1 MLKNRQ
7 NQTLKTQPQVFVC
20 TACFL
25 LFYPVFC
32 VVLDKKR
39 LFYPIRRDLLDK
51 KVYICQCKKVTKQQA
66 YMNTI
71 IQNQRKERDELLARP
86 YLMRKSNTDIGVLL
100 SNPMIKLITGP
111 RRVGKSTYALL
122 MLQGR
127 NFAYLNFDDN
137 LLLSAWDEE
146 LVMRTLDEVY
156 AGYEYLLLD
165 EVQNLKDWDV
175 WVSKLYRR
183 GKNLVITG
191 SNAKMLSSEM
201 ATVLTGRYLQVEML
215 PFSLSETMEWK
226 GVSTG
231 GDENARQTEMTVIA
245 DDYLRNGGYPETID
259 MRNITRSYLSTLF
272 DSIIWKDVAKRH
284 NIRNITDLN
293 NLALYLLSNFCNPL
307 SANDIAREI
316 SMTSV
321 TTTRKFMDYL
331 HEPYLFY
338 YLPRFNNKLKLMKK
352 AASKV
357 YVIDNGFVAAK
368 AFNLSENLGRLLENE
383 VFVELLR
390 MGYKVETTLFYYRSR
405 NDREVDFVTRQGTR
419 IERLIQVC
427 YDMSSPKTE
436 KREVDSLIE
445 CAGELKCNNL
455 MVITNNDEREILKDG
470 YNIKVVPFVK
480 FVMGV

>member
-1 MLKNRQ
+1 
-7 NQTLKTQPQVFVC
+7 
-20 TACFL
+20 
-25 LFYPVFC
+25 
-32 VVLDKKR
+32 
-39 LFYPIRRDLLDK
+39 
-51 KVYICQCKKVTKQQA
+51 
-66 YMNTI
+66 MNTI

-191 SNAKMLSSEM
+191 SNARMLSSEM

-226 GVSTG
+226 GISTG

-259 MRNITRSYLSTLF
+259 MRSITRSYLSTLF

-436 KREVDSLIE
+436 KREVDSLVE
-445 CAGELKCNNL
+445 CAGELRCNNL
-455 MVITNNDEREILKDG
+455 MIITNNDEREILKDG
-470 YNIKVVPFVK
+470 YCIKVVPFVK
-480 FVMGV
+480 FVMGM

>member
-1 MLKNRQ
+1 
-7 NQTLKTQPQVFVC
+7 
-20 TACFL
+20 
-25 LFYPVFC
+25 
-32 VVLDKKR
+32 
-39 LFYPIRRDLLDK
+39 
-51 KVYICQCKKVTKQQA
+51 
-66 YMNTI
+66 MNTI
-71 IQNQRKERDELLARP
+71 IQNQRKERDELLARH
-86 YLMRKSNTDIGVLL
+86 YLMRKSNTDVKTLL
-100 SNPMIKLITGP
+100 DNPMIKLITGP

-122 MLQGR
+122 MLQGKS
-127 NFAYLNFDDN
+127 FAYLNFDDN

-156 AGYEYLLLD
+156 PNYEFLLLD

-191 SNAKMLSSEM
+191 SNAKMLSGEM

-215 PFSLSETMEWK
+215 PFSLTETIEWK
-226 GVSTG
+226 GANINSIS
-231 GDENARQTEMTVIA
+231 NAKQAEAVAIA

-259 MRNITRSYLSTLF
+259 MRSITRNYLSTLF

-293 NLALYLLSNFCNPL
+293 NIALYLLSNFCNPL
-307 SANDIAREI
+307 SANDIAKEL

-331 HEPYLFY
+331 HEPYFFY

-390 MGYKVETTLFYYRSR
+390 QGYQVETSLFYYRSR
-405 NDREVDFVTRQGTR
+405 NDREVDFVTRQGTH
-419 IERLIQVC
+419 INQLIQVC
-427 YDMSSPKTE
+427 YDMTSPKTE
-436 KREVDSLIE
+436 KREVSSLIE

-455 MVITNNDEREILKDG
+455 LIITNNEEREIHTDG
-470 YNIKVVPFVK
+470 YNIKVIPFIK
-480 FVMGV
+480 YGLGNI

>member
-1 MLKNRQ
+1 
-7 NQTLKTQPQVFVC
+7 
-20 TACFL
+20 
-25 LFYPVFC
+25 
-32 VVLDKKR
+32 
-39 LFYPIRRDLLDK
+39 
-51 KVYICQCKKVTKQQA
+51 
-66 YMNTI
+66 MNTI
-71 IQNQRKERDELLARP
+71 IQNQRKERDELLARH
-86 YLMRKSNTDIGVLL
+86 YLMRKSNTDVKTLL
-100 SNPMIKLITGP
+100 DNPMIKLITGP

-122 MLQGR
+122 MLQGKS
-127 NFAYLNFDDN
+127 FAYLNFDDN

-156 AGYEYLLLD
+156 PNYEFLLLD

-215 PFSLSETMEWK
+215 PFSLTETIEWK
-226 GVSTG
+226 GANINSIS
-231 GDENARQTEMTVIA
+231 NAKQAEAVAIA

-259 MRNITRSYLSTLF
+259 MRSITRNYLSTLF
-272 DSIIWKDVAKRH
+272 DSIIWKDIAKRH

-293 NLALYLLSNFCNPL
+293 NIALYLLSNFCNPL
-307 SANDIAREI
+307 SANDIAKEL

-368 AFNLSENLGRLLENE
+368 AFNLSENLGRLLEND

-390 MGYKVETTLFYYRSR
+390 LGYQVETSLFYYRSR
-405 NDREVDFVTRQGTR
+405 NDREVDFVTRQGTH
-419 IERLIQVC
+419 INQLIQVC
-427 YDMSSPKTE
+427 YDMTSPKTE
-436 KREVDSLIE
+436 KREVSSLIE

-455 MVITNNDEREILKDG
+455 LIITNNEEREIHTDG
-470 YNIKVVPFVK
+470 YNIKVIPFIK
-480 FVMGV
+480 YGLGNI

>member
-1 MLKNRQ
+1 
-7 NQTLKTQPQVFVC
+7 
-20 TACFL
+20 
-25 LFYPVFC
+25 
-32 VVLDKKR
+32 
-39 LFYPIRRDLLDK
+39 
-51 KVYICQCKKVTKQQA
+51 
-66 YMNTI
+66 MNTI
-71 IQNQRKERDELLARP
+71 IQNQRKERDELLARH
-86 YLMRKSNTDIGVLL
+86 YLMRKSNTDVKTLL
-100 SNPMIKLITGP
+100 DNPMIKLITGP

-122 MLQGR
+122 MLQGKS
-127 NFAYLNFDDN
+127 FAYLNFDDN

-156 AGYEYLLLD
+156 PNYEFLLLD

-183 GKNLVITG
+183 GKNLVIIG
-191 SNAKMLSSEM
+191 SNAKMLSGEM

-215 PFSLSETMEWK
+215 PFSLTETIEWK
-226 GVSTG
+226 GANINSIS
-231 GDENARQTEMTVIA
+231 NAKQAEAVAIA

-259 MRNITRSYLSTLF
+259 MRSITRNYLSTLF

-293 NLALYLLSNFCNPL
+293 NIALYLLSNFCNPL
-307 SANDIAREI
+307 SANDIAKEL

-390 MGYKVETTLFYYRSR
+390 QGYQVETSLFYYRSR
-405 NDREVDFVTRQGTR
+405 NNREVDFVTRQGTH
-419 IERLIQVC
+419 INQLIQVC
-427 YDMSSPKTE
+427 YDMTSQKTE
-436 KREVDSLIE
+436 KREVSSLIE

-455 MVITNNDEREILKDG
+455 LIITNNEEREIHTDG
-470 YNIKVVPFVK
+470 YNIKVIPFIK
-480 FVMGV
+480 YGLGNI

>member
-1 MLKNRQ
+1 
-7 NQTLKTQPQVFVC
+7 
-20 TACFL
+20 
-25 LFYPVFC
+25 
-32 VVLDKKR
+32 
-39 LFYPIRRDLLDK
+39 
-51 KVYICQCKKVTKQQA
+51 
-66 YMNTI
+66 MNTI
-71 IQNQRKERDELLARP
+71 IQNQRKERDELLARH
-86 YLMRKSNTDIGVLL
+86 YLMRKSNTDVKTLL
-100 SNPMIKLITGP
+100 DNPMIKLITGP

-122 MLQGR
+122 MLQGKS
-127 NFAYLNFDDN
+127 FAYLNFDDN

-156 AGYEYLLLD
+156 PNYEFLLLD

-191 SNAKMLSSEM
+191 SNAKMLSGEM

-215 PFSLSETMEWK
+215 PFSLTETIEWK
-226 GVSTG
+226 GANINSIS
-231 GDENARQTEMTVIA
+231 NAKQAEAVAIA
-245 DDYLRNGGYPETID
+245 DDYLRNGGYPETIE
-259 MRNITRSYLSTLF
+259 MRSITRNYLSTLF

-293 NLALYLLSNFCNPL
+293 NIALYLLSNFCNPL
-307 SANDIAREI
+307 SANDIAKEL

-357 YVIDNGFVAAK
+357 YVIDNGFVAAM

-390 MGYKVETTLFYYRSR
+390 QGYQVETSLFYYRSR
-405 NDREVDFVTRQGTR
+405 NDREVDFVTRQGTH
-419 IERLIQVC
+419 INQLIQVC
-427 YDMSSPKTE
+427 YDMTSPKTE
-436 KREVDSLIE
+436 KREVSSLIE

-455 MVITNNDEREILKDG
+455 LIITNNEEREIHTDG
-470 YNIKVVPFVK
+470 YNIKVIPFIK
-480 FVMGV
+480 YGLGNI

>member
-1 MLKNRQ
+1 
-7 NQTLKTQPQVFVC
+7 
-20 TACFL
+20 
-25 LFYPVFC
+25 
-32 VVLDKKR
+32 
-39 LFYPIRRDLLDK
+39 
-51 KVYICQCKKVTKQQA
+51 
-66 YMNTI
+66 MNTI

-316 SMTSV
+316 SMMSV

-445 CAGELKCNNL
+445 CARELKCNNL

>member
-1 MLKNRQ
+1 
-7 NQTLKTQPQVFVC
+7 
-20 TACFL
+20 
-25 LFYPVFC
+25 
-32 VVLDKKR
+32 
-39 LFYPIRRDLLDK
+39 
-51 KVYICQCKKVTKQQA
+51 
-66 YMNTI
+66 MNTI
-71 IQNQRKERDELLARP
+71 IQNQRKERDELLARH
-86 YLMRKSNTDIGVLL
+86 YLMRKSNTDVKTLL
-100 SNPMIKLITGP
+100 DNPMIKLITGP

-122 MLQGR
+122 MLQGKS
-127 NFAYLNFDDN
+127 FAYLNFDDN

-156 AGYEYLLLD
+156 PNYEFLLLD

-191 SNAKMLSSEM
+191 SNAKMLSGEM

-215 PFSLSETMEWK
+215 PFSLTETIEWK
-226 GVSTG
+226 GANINSIS
-231 GDENARQTEMTVIA
+231 NAKQAEAVAIA
-245 DDYLRNGGYPETID
+245 DDYLRNGGYPETIG
-259 MRNITRSYLSTLF
+259 MRSITRNYLSTLF

-293 NLALYLLSNFCNPL
+293 NIALYLLSNFCNPL
-307 SANDIAREI
+307 SANDIAKEL

-390 MGYKVETTLFYYRSR
+390 QGYQVETSLFYYRSR
-405 NDREVDFVTRQGTR
+405 NDREVDFVTRQGTH
-419 IERLIQVC
+419 INQLIQVC
-427 YDMSSPKTE
+427 YDMTSPKTE
-436 KREVDSLIE
+436 KREVSSLIE

-455 MVITNNDEREILKDG
+455 LIITNNEEREIHTDG
-470 YNIKVVPFVK
+470 YNIKVIPFIK
-480 FVMGV
+480 YGLGNI

>member
-1 MLKNRQ
+1 
-7 NQTLKTQPQVFVC
+7 
-20 TACFL
+20 
-25 LFYPVFC
+25 
-32 VVLDKKR
+32 
-39 LFYPIRRDLLDK
+39 
-51 KVYICQCKKVTKQQA
+51 
-66 YMNTI
+66 MNTI

-137 LLLSAWDEE
+137 LLLSAWNEE
-146 LVMRTLDEVY
+146 FVMRTLDEVY

-226 GVSTG
+226 GISTG

-259 MRNITRSYLSTLF
+259 MRSITRSYLSTLF

-445 CAGELKCNNL
+445 CAGELRCNNL
-455 MVITNNDEREILKDG
+455 MIITNNDEREILKDG
-470 YNIKVVPFVK
+470 YCIKVVPFVK
-480 FVMGV
+480 FVLGV

>member
-1 MLKNRQ
+1 
-7 NQTLKTQPQVFVC
+7 
-20 TACFL
+20 
-25 LFYPVFC
+25 
-32 VVLDKKR
+32 
-39 LFYPIRRDLLDK
+39 
-51 KVYICQCKKVTKQQA
+51 
-66 YMNTI
+66 MNTI
-71 IQNQRKERDELLARP
+71 IQNQRKERDELLARH
-86 YLMRKSNTDIGVLL
+86 YLMRKSNTDVKTLL
-100 SNPMIKLITGP
+100 DNPMIKLITGP

-122 MLQGR
+122 MLQGKS
-127 NFAYLNFDDN
+127 FAYLNFDDN

-156 AGYEYLLLD
+156 PNYEFLLLD

-215 PFSLSETMEWK
+215 PFSLTETIEWK
-226 GVSTG
+226 GANINSIS
-231 GDENARQTEMTVIA
+231 NAKQAEAVAIA

-259 MRNITRSYLSTLF
+259 MRRITRNYLSTLF

-293 NLALYLLSNFCNPL
+293 NIALYLLSNFCNPL
-307 SANDIAREI
+307 SANDIAKEL

-390 MGYKVETTLFYYRSR
+390 QGYQVETSLFYYRSR
-405 NDREVDFVTRQGTR
+405 NDREVDFVTRQGTH
-419 IERLIQVC
+419 INQLIQVC
-427 YDMSSPKTE
+427 YDMTSPKTE
-436 KREVDSLIE
+436 KREVSSLIE

-455 MVITNNDEREILKDG
+455 LIITNNEEREIHTDG
-470 YNIKVVPFVK
+470 YNIKVIPFIK
-480 FVMGV
+480 YGLGNI

>member
-1 MLKNRQ
+1 
-7 NQTLKTQPQVFVC
+7 
-20 TACFL
+20 
-25 LFYPVFC
+25 
-32 VVLDKKR
+32 
-39 LFYPIRRDLLDK
+39 
-51 KVYICQCKKVTKQQA
+51 
-66 YMNTI
+66 MNTI
-71 IQNQRKERDELLARP
+71 IQNQRKERDELLARH
-86 YLMRKSNTDIGVLL
+86 YLMRKSNTDVKTLL
-100 SNPMIKLITGP
+100 DNPMIKLITGP

-122 MLQGR
+122 MLQGKS
-127 NFAYLNFDDN
+127 FAYLNFDDN

-156 AGYEYLLLD
+156 PNYEFLLLD

-191 SNAKMLSSEM
+191 SNAKMLSGEM

-215 PFSLSETMEWK
+215 PFSLTETIEWK
-226 GVSTG
+226 GANINSIS
-231 GDENARQTEMTVIA
+231 NAKQAEAVAIA

-259 MRNITRSYLSTLF
+259 MRSITRNYLSTLF

-293 NLALYLLSNFCNPL
+293 NIALYLLSNFCNPL
-307 SANDIAREI
+307 SANDIAKEL

-368 AFNLSENLGRLLENE
+368 AFNLSEHLGRLLENE

-390 MGYKVETTLFYYRSR
+390 QGYQVETSLFYYRSR
-405 NDREVDFVTRQGTR
+405 NDREVDFVTRQGTH
-419 IERLIQVC
+419 INQLIQVC
-427 YDMSSPKTE
+427 YDMTSPKTE
-436 KREVDSLIE
+436 KREVSSLIE

-455 MVITNNDEREILKDG
+455 LIITNNKEREIHTDG
-470 YNIKVVPFVK
+470 YNIKVIPFIK
-480 FVMGV
+480 YGLGNI

>member
-1 MLKNRQ
+1 
-7 NQTLKTQPQVFVC
+7 
-20 TACFL
+20 
-25 LFYPVFC
+25 
-32 VVLDKKR
+32 
-39 LFYPIRRDLLDK
+39 
-51 KVYICQCKKVTKQQA
+51 
-66 YMNTI
+66 MNTI
-71 IQNQRKERDELLARP
+71 IQNQRKERDELLARH
-86 YLMRKSNTDIGVLL
+86 YLMRKSNTDVKTLL
-100 SNPMIKLITGP
+100 DNPMIKLITGP

-122 MLQGR
+122 MLQGKS
-127 NFAYLNFDDN
+127 FAYLNFDDN

-156 AGYEYLLLD
+156 PNYEFLLLD

-191 SNAKMLSSEM
+191 SNAKMLSGEM

-215 PFSLSETMEWK
+215 PFSLTETIEWK
-226 GVSTG
+226 GTNINSIS
-231 GDENARQTEMTVIA
+231 NAKQAEAVAIA

-259 MRNITRSYLSTLF
+259 MRSITRNYLSTLF

-293 NLALYLLSNFCNPL
+293 NIALYLLSNFCNPL
-307 SANDIAREI
+307 SANDIAKEL

-390 MGYKVETTLFYYRSR
+390 QGYQVETSLFYYRSR
-405 NDREVDFVTRQGTR
+405 NDREVDFVTRQGTH
-419 IERLIQVC
+419 INQLIQVC
-427 YDMSSPKTE
+427 YDMTSPKTE
-436 KREVDSLIE
+436 KREVNSLIE

-455 MVITNNDEREILKDG
+455 LIITNNEEREIHTDG
-470 YNIKVVPFVK
+470 YNIKVIPFIK
-480 FVMGV
+480 YGLGNI

>member
-1 MLKNRQ
+1 
-7 NQTLKTQPQVFVC
+7 
-20 TACFL
+20 
-25 LFYPVFC
+25 
-32 VVLDKKR
+32 
-39 LFYPIRRDLLDK
+39 
-51 KVYICQCKKVTKQQA
+51 
-66 YMNTI
+66 MNTI
-71 IQNQRKERDELLARP
+71 IQNQRKERDELLARH
-86 YLMRKSNTDIGVLL
+86 YLMRKSNTDVKTLL
-100 SNPMIKLITGP
+100 DNPMIKLITGP

-122 MLQGR
+122 MLQGKS
-127 NFAYLNFDDN
+127 FAYLNFDDN

-156 AGYEYLLLD
+156 PNYEFLLLD

-215 PFSLSETMEWK
+215 PFSLTETIEWK
-226 GVSTG
+226 GANINSIS
-231 GDENARQTEMTVIA
+231 NAKQAEAVAIA

-259 MRNITRSYLSTLF
+259 MRSITRNYLSTLF
-272 DSIIWKDVAKRH
+272 DSIIWKDIAKRH

-293 NLALYLLSNFCNPL
+293 NIALYLLSNFCNPL
-307 SANDIAREI
+307 SANDIAKEL

-390 MGYKVETTLFYYRSR
+390 LGYQVETSLFYYRSR
-405 NDREVDFVTRQGTR
+405 NDREVDFVTRQGTH
-419 IERLIQVC
+419 INQLIQVC
-427 YDMSSPKTE
+427 YDMTSPKTE
-436 KREVDSLIE
+436 KREVSSLIE

-455 MVITNNDEREILKDG
+455 LIITNNEEREIHTDG
-470 YNIKVVPFVK
+470 YNIKVIPFIK
-480 FVMGV
+480 YGLGNI